1 MLDADEFN
9 WTLCLPWKNIPTN
22 WSVQARFILWISGLR
37 EGSLVDMAVKPT
49 VHKTVKDL
57 RAQQNPRLWIGR
69 VECCCLPL
77 WLILCCFPWTSHCQ
91 FLSFKK
97 LAICAS
103 IRSISLHQAFNVPTT
118 ASPFRQLC
126 QLPRHHVPDGIPR
139 RCWAEGNNMENMD
152 AYCAMTILWHVWWFC
167 LRLFKRTVIGYAGP
181 CDFGGLNYQTHE
193 LCLLIVYWLDHDC
206 AKKPWRPA

>member
-97 LAICAS
+97 FEPFAPASAAFLSIKPSTSQPQPLHLDSYVSCHGTMCLMAFLNVAGQKGTIWKIWMHTVPWLFYGMCDGFVCDYSRGQWLVMRVLAT
-103 IRSISLHQAFNVPTT
+103 LVGLTT
-118 ASPFRQLC
+118 KPM
-126 QLPRHHVPDGIPR
+126 
-139 RCWAEGNNMENMD
+139 N
-152 AYCAMTILWHVWWFC
+152 
-167 LRLFKRTVIGYAGP
+167 YA
-181 CDFGGLNYQTHE
+181 C
-193 LCLLIVYWLDHDC
+193 
-206 AKKPWRPA
+206 